1 MASKIS
7 IEKELEI
14 SKKVKE
20 EIANAKKKM
29 QERNKDEEPIK
40 LSGKHLVVLRNGN
53 VGACGSFNGK
63 FSWIIFKSYMNVKK
77 KYDKDLKFVSTQKSQ
92 KAREYDIM
100 KVYDGSSIKNVDD
113 VFKNGFDV
121 NEYPLLWVR
130 EDWSY

>member
-1 MASKIS
+1 
-7 IEKELEI
+7 
-14 SKKVKE
+14 
-20 EIANAKKKM
+20 
-29 QERNKDEEPIK
+29 
-40 LSGKHLVVLRNGN
+40 
-53 VGACGSFNGK
+53 
-63 FSWIIFKSYMNVKK
+63 MNVKK
-77 KYDKDLKFVSTQKSQ
+77 KYDKDLKFISTQKSQ